1 MLRCVGSR
9 FRKGVRFF
17 SALPKTSEEWAK
29 ALTTPAPGVAATNK
43 YAGMSVN
50 AAYNL
55 GALEPMRKDMQ
66 YLGSV
71 FKDER
76 TVQAVKDGKG
86 ETKDFVNDMNM
97 MYQLSQATPE
107 EKKKLQKAGPEDVK
121 KALKKYPSFAPLT
134 SQLLGS
140 YMEEGVVLDL
150 PAIAEEFEEL
160 ASKVMREVKVEIV
173 SAAPLSDRQKAQLLS
188 IIQKYVDN
196 DATLLLTEKVEAN
209 LIAGFQLMI
218 GDRYVDLSAKKSVD
232 SIMSKIPSA

>member
-1 MLRCVGSR
+1 MDITKRTKLEF
-9 FRKGVRFF
+9 FR
-17 SALPKTSEEWAK
+17 EWAK

-173 SAAPLSDRQKAQLLS
+173 SAAAGVTAKTGAGTCLANQPADPSLFLID
-188 IIQKYVDN
+188 
-196 DATLLLTEKVEAN
+196 TLWQHE
-209 LIAGFQLMI
+209 
-218 GDRYVDLSAKKSVD
+218 
-232 SIMSKIPSA
+232 PWP

>member
-1 MLRCVGSR
+1 
-9 FRKGVRFF
+9 
-17 SALPKTSEEWAK
+17 
-29 ALTTPAPGVAATNK
+29 
-43 YAGMSVN
+43 
-50 AAYNL
+50 
-55 GALEPMRKDMQ
+55 
-66 YLGSV
+66 
-71 FKDER
+71 
-76 TVQAVKDGKG
+76 
-86 ETKDFVNDMNM
+86 
-97 MYQLSQATPE
+97 
-107 EKKKLQKAGPEDVK
+107 
-121 KALKKYPSFAPLT
+121 
-134 SQLLGS
+134 
-140 YMEEGVVLDL
+140 MEEGVVLDL